1 MCYFV
6 VNFPLF
12 PYIPE
17 FVGVKIRGIKEKC
30 RLLVLVRNSVII
42 DKRCAPL
49 CKHLERFCKGVFL
62 LSFEKHIAFGR
73 RKTIV

>member
-1 MCYFV
+1 MCCFV

-12 PYIPE
+12 PYVPE
-17 FVGVKIRGIKEKC
+17 FVGVKNRGIEEKC
-30 RLLVLVRNSVII
+30 RLVVLRKNNII
-42 DKRCAPL
+42 TGKRCVPL